1 MRLEAYAATL
11 VLSYSGLLCA
21 TASLSA
27 HDIAQFTGY
36 GTAAVDFTM
45 RGHAIFGTDC
55 NPM

>member
-21 TASLSA
+21 TGSLSA

-36 GTAAVDFTM
+36 DTGAVDFTM
-45 RGHAIFGTDC
+45 SGHATFGTDC
-55 NPM
+55 NPL